1 VRSRSIEDVVE
12 EVTRLSEAGYREV
25 VLTGIHLSSYGL
37 EDAYNLQPG
46 NSGKLLELIQAV
58 HGVDGI
64 QRIRLGSLEPRIVT
78 EEFAEALSRLPKICP
93 HFHLSLQSGCDA
105 TLQRM
110 NRHYTTEE
118 YKTGCNI
125 LRKYFDNPAITTDV
139 IVGFPGETEEEFE
152 QTRRFLEE
160 IQFYEMHIFKY
171 SRRKGTKAETM
182 PNQVTEEVK
191 NRRSDVLLALAQDMS
206 FAYRKEFQRREVE
219 TLLETPMQM
228 GDKQYYTGYTKE
240 YIRVAVE
247 TEQNLSNRIV
257 TGRVGEPLDRFFTF
271 SLDYIKIKNN

>member
-1 VRSRSIEDVVE
+1 
-12 EVTRLSEAGYREV
+12 
-25 VLTGIHLSSYGL
+25 
-37 EDAYNLQPG
+37 
-46 NSGKLLELIQAV
+46 
-58 HGVDGI
+58 
-64 QRIRLGSLEPRIVT
+64 
-78 EEFAEALSRLPKICP
+78 
-93 HFHLSLQSGCDA
+93 
-105 TLQRM
+105 
-110 NRHYTTEE
+110 
-118 YKTGCNI
+118 
-125 LRKYFDNPAITTDV
+125 V

-171 SRRKGTKAETM
+171 SRRKGTKADTM
-182 PNQVTEEVK
+182 PNQVAEEVK

-206 FAYRKEFQRREVE
+206 FAYRKEFQGREVE